1 MTLSAATVTAAIAG
15 LSIAGVVVRDTTDLP
30 KSFTKRDCPVLF
42 PHPDEWMQ
50 GTRSEPGEG
59 AQYVGQAGVF
69 DAVRSLRYIFLHSPA
84 IAANPMEKI
93 FPAMAARADAIFS
106 AIESLNTQAGLL
118 TVRSV
123 SYSQFGE
130 IAAPPAGATTRNFF
144 YGCFFDIEIL
154 EMANS

>member
-1 MTLSAATVTAAIAG
+1 MTLSTAIVTAAIAA
-15 LSIAGVVVRDTTDLP
+15 LSITGVGVRDTSNLP
-30 KSFTKRDCPVLF
+30 KSFSKRDFPVLF

-69 DAVRSLRYIFLHSPA
+69 DAVRSLRYIFLYAPA
-84 IAANPMEKI
+84 IAANPMETMLPEMTEK
-93 FPAMAARADAIFS
+93 ADAIFS

-130 IAAPPAGATTRNFF
+130 IAGPPAGATTRNFF